1 MAHNLRFLALVTS
14 IVVAACGKSD
24 ESRDSGDRFAA
35 PALSSSSYRSLFF
48 IGQTAD
54 LSIPTSRL
62 YRYDLREGFIQ
73 GLSSSESA
81 NATLFS
87 DGNKVLLFNRQEGQ
101 TGFRVIDPGPEITI
115 GPVKTLALK
124 AGDPFDIAPIEPG
137 KSVLLG
143 EPLGGNLHILDYQ
156 TGEIS
161 SLNLSSQLNVDTLRP
176 IGLWR
181 DGELISIIHT
191 GLEIQGNGSA
201 ASNGS
206 QQIFR
211 LRISQDGTLTYL
223 DANPTSSVIDGI
235 RIAGS
240 NPSGFLNRSNGRAA
254 ILSLCNARISPC
266 ISGVDIY
273 SKDRVTETQLWNNIF
288 SYQFLGQII
297 DGTSDDDVYAHVQT
311 PDRRYLLIKISLSTR
326 SVEEIHTFQDERL
339 YGIAFD
345 SSSQTLF
352 VGGVE
357 DGFGAITLYQS
368 GKKLEK
374 IPLDSVFYRG
384 LFLNN

>member
-1 MAHNLRFLALVTS
+1 MAHNLRFLALVTWS
-14 IVVAACGKSD
+14 LVAACGKSD
-24 ESRDSGDRFAA
+24 DSRDSGDRFAA
-35 PALSSSSYRSLFF
+35 PVISSSSYRSLFF
-48 IGQTAD
+48 VGQATD
-54 LSIPTSRL
+54 PSIPTSRL

-81 NATLFS
+81 NAALFS
-87 DGNKVLLFNRQEGQ
+87 DSNKVLLFNRQEGQ
-101 TGFRVIDPGPEITI
+101 MGFRVIEPGPEITV

-124 AGDPFDIAPIEPG
+124 PGDPFDIAPLVQG

-143 EPLGGNLHILDYQ
+143 EPLGGNLRILNYQ
-156 TGEIS
+156 TGEVS
-161 SLNLSSQLNVDTLRP
+161 SLNLSPELNIDTLRP

-181 DGELISIIHT
+181 EGELISIIHT

-211 LRISQDGTLTYL
+211 LRVSPDGTLTYI
-223 DANPTSSVIDGI
+223 DANPTTSVIDGI
-235 RIAGS
+235 PLAGS
-240 NPSGFLNRSNGRAA
+240 NPSGFLNRNNGRAA
-254 ILSLCNARISPC
+254 VLSLCNARISPC
-266 ISGVDIY
+266 VSGIDLY
-273 SKDRVTETQLWNNIF
+273 SKDRVTETQLWNNLF

-297 DGTSDDDVYAHVQT
+297 DGSSDDDVYAHVQT

-345 SSSQTLF
+345 SSSKTLF

-357 DGFGAITLYQS
+357 DGFGAMRLYKAE
-368 GKKLEK
+368 KKAEK
-374 IPLDSVFYRG
+374 IQLDSVFYRG